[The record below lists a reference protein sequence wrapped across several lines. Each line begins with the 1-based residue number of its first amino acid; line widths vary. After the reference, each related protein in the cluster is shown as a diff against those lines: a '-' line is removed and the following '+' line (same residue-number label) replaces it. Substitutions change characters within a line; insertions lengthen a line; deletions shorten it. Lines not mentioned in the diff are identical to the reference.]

1 MATACVTG
9 ASSGIGRS
17 FAEQLAARG
26 HDLIVTGRR
35 LEKLEELERD
45 LAERYGVTTEI
56 RLLELSDR
64 NALEVFATELANRDD
79 LVYLVNNAGYG
90 RGESFTEDG
99 FSEHERMLA
108 VHVTAPM
115 RLAHAVAPVMKNAG
129 AGAIINV
136 SSLASLLASRS
147 SLMYCA
153 TKACLNSFSESLA
166 LELEPHGVRVQLLLP
181 GFTHTEFHRDSDLYP
196 GKKRNR
202 FLLRWMPAPQ
212 VVRLSLRDLD
222 RGRTICVP
230 GTANKLLQLLTRLVP
245 RRLRNRLSSRGISSA
260 FFVEPPA
267 ELSPADAETGI
278 GTETG
283 PELSDSRGV
292 SAPQDHTG
300 DQS

>member
-26 HDLIVTGRR
+26 YDLIVTGRR

-64 NALEVFATELANRDD
+64 NALEDFAAELATRED
-79 LVYLVNNAGYG
+79 LGYLVNNAGYG
-90 RGESFTEDG
+90 RGESFTEDS

-115 RLAHAVAPVMKNAG
+115 RLAHAVAPVMKAAG
-129 AGAIINV
+129 SGVIVNV
-136 SSLASLLASRS
+136 SSLASLLSSRS

-166 LELEPHGVRVQLLLP
+166 LELGPHGVHVQLLLP
-181 GFTHTEFHRDSDLYP
+181 GFTHTEFHRDSEVYP
-196 GKKRNR
+196 GRKRNR
-202 FLLRWMPAPQ
+202 LLLRWMPAPQ
-212 VVRLSLRDLD
+212 VVRLALRDID

-230 GTANKLLQLLTRLVP
+230 GRANKLLQLLARQVP
-245 RRLRNRLSSRGISSA
+245 RGLRNKLSSGGISSA
-260 FFVEPPA
+260 FTVDPPA
-267 ELSPADAETGI
+267 EVPETDAEIAEEQDNPTRD
-278 GTETG
+278 
-283 PELSDSRGV
+283 DS
-292 SAPQDHTG
+292 PG
-300 DQS
+300 DRP

>member
-17 FAEQLAARG
+17 FAEQLASRG
-26 HDLIVTGRR
+26 YDLIVTGRR
-35 LEKLEELERD
+35 LEKLEELERE

-64 NALEVFATELANRDD
+64 NALENFAAELSSHEE
-79 LVYLVNNAGYG
+79 LGYLVNNAGYG
-90 RGESFTEDG
+90 RGEGFTEDN

-115 RLAHAVAPVMKNAG
+115 RLAHAVAPAMKEAG
-129 AGAIINV
+129 TGVIINV
-136 SSLASLLASRS
+136 SSLASLLATRS
-147 SLMYCA
+147 SLMYCT

-166 LELEPHGVRVQLLLP
+166 LELGPHGVRVQLLMP
-181 GFTHTEFHRDSDLYP
+181 GFTHTDFHRDSAVYP
-196 GKKRNR
+196 GRKRNR

-212 VVRLSLRDLD
+212 VVRISLRDVD

-230 GTANKLLQLLTRLVP
+230 GTANKLLHMLARQVP
-245 RRLRNRLSSRGISSA
+245 RGLRNKLAGA
-260 FFVEPPA
+260 
-267 ELSPADAETGI
+267 GI
-278 GTETG
+278 GAAFADDPPVELVET
-283 PELSDSRGV
+283 DSE
-292 SAPQDHTG
+292 AAEEANKQEKDAG

>member
-26 HDLIVTGRR
+26 YDLIVTGRR

-56 RLLELSDR
+56 RLLELSER
-64 NALEVFATELANRDD
+64 NALEDFAAELATRED
-79 LVYLVNNAGYG
+79 LGYLVNNAGYG
-90 RGESFTEDG
+90 RGESFTEDS

-115 RLAHAVAPVMKNAG
+115 RLAHAVAPVMKAAG
-129 AGAIINV
+129 AGVIVNV
-136 SSLASLLASRS
+136 SSLASLLSSRS

-166 LELEPHGVRVQLLLP
+166 LELGPHGVHVQLLLP
-181 GFTHTEFHRDSDLYP
+181 GFTHTEFHRDSEVYP
-196 GKKRNR
+196 GRKRNR

-212 VVRLSLRDLD
+212 VVRLSLRDID
-222 RGRTICVP
+222 RGRIICVP
-230 GTANKLLQLLTRLVP
+230 GTANKLLQLLARQVP
-245 RRLRNRLSSRGISSA
+245 RGLRNKLSSGGISSA
-260 FFVEPPA
+260 FTVDPPTEVA
-267 ELSPADAETGI
+267 AADAEQV
-278 GTETG
+278 E
-283 PELSDSRGV
+283 EEE
-292 SAPQDHTG
+292 SATREKGTG
-300 DQS
+300 DRS

>member
-26 HDLIVTGRR
+26 YDLIVTGRR
-35 LEKLEELERD
+35 LEKLEDLERD

-64 NALEVFATELANRDD
+64 NALEDFATELASRDD
-79 LVYLVNNAGYG
+79 LLYLVNNAGYG
-90 RGESFTEDG
+90 RGESFTEDNFG
-99 FSEHERMLA
+99 EHERMLA

-115 RLAHAVAPVMKNAG
+115 RLAHAVAPLMKEAG
-129 AGAIINV
+129 AGFIINV

-196 GKKRNR
+196 GRKRNS

-245 RRLRNRLSSRGISSA
+245 RGMRNRLSSRGISSA
-260 FFVEPPA
+260 FAEDPPA
-267 ELSPADAETGI
+267 ELPPAD
-278 GTETG
+278 TEAADDTV
-283 PELSDSRGV
+283 DSTHQED
-292 SAPQDHTG
+292 AG